1 MHTHTYIHACT
12 QLYIHTCIHNLL
24 WMLFCFMVMRRE
36 RLSWC
41 RGRSL
46 PISLSRHVHCHL
58 YLNRGICANA
68 SRSQHIVRPPRSRC
82 ICISM
87 CMFIIIFRCTHLSL
101 YIYIYRFLL
110 SAFQWV
116 TKVELHDRL
125 RTRCDVEGV
134 HQEEIKMSALVGCI
148 EMKL

>member
-1 MHTHTYIHACT
+1 MHTAIQTCIHTYM
-12 QLYIHTCIHNLL
+12 HTYIHNLL
-24 WMLFCFMVMRRE
+24 WMLCWFTGMRRN

-46 PISLSRHVHCHL
+46 PFSSSRHVHCHL

-68 SRSQHIVRPPRSRC
+68 SRFQRIVRPPRSRC

-87 CMFIIIFRCTHLSL
+87 CTFIVIFRCAHLSL
-101 YIYIYRFLL
+101 YISRFLL
-110 SAFQWV
+110 NDFQWV

-125 RTRCDVEGV
+125 RKRCDVEGV
-134 HQEEIKMSALVGCI
+134 HQEEINMSGLVGCI
-148 EMKL
+148 EMKV